1 MKLYENRYLYLYNLV
16 ESLKPLIIPIIGYEL
31 FNGVAAKLIIKHYFT
46 KD

>member
-16 ESLKPLIIPIIGYEL
+16 EKLKPLLVHIIGYEL
-31 FNGVAAKLIIKHYFT
+31 FNGLTAKLIIKHYFT